1 MYDIPKVTQTVAG
14 AQRSSTDAET
24 VAKTEL
30 IELLGLEDFLAIS
43 AIHLV
48 DFDGMSEPQIAAYLS
63 VRGIDPL
70 AVDFKHLTQLVTHR
84 VR

>member
-1 MYDIPKVTQTVAG
+1 MYEIPKVTQAVAG
-14 AQRSSTDAET
+14 GQRSSTNAET

-43 AIHLV
+43 AIHLA
-48 DFDGMSEPQIAAYLS
+48 DFDGMSEPQVTEYLS
-63 VRGIDPL
+63 ARGIDPT
-70 AVDFKHLTQLVTHR
+70 AVDFPLLTQLVTHR